1 MNMATLHSIA
11 SGFLQVE
18 ADVDSKG
25 YTSANAI
32 LPPIKELVIGSLASL
47 IVFAGLYKFAWPQI
61 AAAMKARTERIQK
74 EIDDSSAARTQA
86 EADAAEIRSNLGDID
101 GERSRLF
108 ADADAQAAT
117 LLEEGRARLDQEVV
131 ELENKADSDIAA
143 AAGRG
148 ADDLRADIARYSSAA
163 IEESVRRSLDDAA
176 QQELIESFIARVGAT
191 TPAAR
196 GAQ

>member
-1 MNMATLHSIA
+1 MNTATLQSIA

-18 ADVDSKG
+18 ADADDKG
-25 YTSANAI
+25 YTSADAI

-61 AAAMKARTERIQK
+61 AAAMKARTARIQK
-74 EIDDSSAARTQA
+74 ELDDSSAARTKA
-86 EADAAEIRSNLGDID
+86 EADAAQIRSNLGDVD

-117 LLEEGRARLDQEVV
+117 LLDEGRARLDQEVT
-131 ELENKADSDIAA
+131 ELETRADADIAA

-176 QQELIESFIARVGAT
+176 QQELIESFISRVGAT
-191 TPAAR
+191 SPAAR